1 MNVCD
6 CHFTVAFLPS
16 AFAFKPWQLPGPY
29 LPLTCMDTCLSAC
42 ACMSTPLYQFL
53 TAIIPPAL
61 FGYICVLPYWWHILQ
76 ICFWIII
83 FWSLP
88 QHINIKSSSTVVS
101 GMSLLSV
108 TVIKTLQ
115 YERMSCC
122 AVNLTTHHQHFITS
136 QHYIDISVHWLYRC
150 QVKSPHPE
158 VLSSFLW
165 HHVLLR
171 VTVIDYFM
179 LA

>member
-1 MNVCD
+1 MSV
-6 CHFTVAFLPS
+6 TVIL
-16 AFAFKPWQLPGPY
+16 QLLSCPLH
-29 LPLTCMDTCLSAC
+29 LPLASCLLLSSLGNYLDHTFLLHVWIPAC
-42 ACMSTPLYQFL
+42 LHVPACKPQFL

-61 FGYICVLPYWWHILQ
+61 LGYICVLPYWWHILQ

-88 QHINIKSSSTVVS
+88 QHINKKSSSTVVS

-165 HHVLLR
+165 HHVA
-171 VTVIDYFM
+171 TVMDYFM